1 MSAIRFN
8 DGLDAAASDNSRMRQ
23 PERAVDGSIR
33 NVMPMK
39 IMLKKL
45 RQLAGKPLE
54 WKLEKFQ
61 SQFYNLENKLF
72 AYSHSFD
79 FEGFIPRDELVAE
92 SAFSLANANNFNP
105 YSKFLF
111 KRLLQEAISTGI
123 EFENFVD
130 VGCGKGQQCFY
141 AAKYFKFKKVIGID
155 FSDPLIQVARQNLSK
170 TRYRNIYFFTADAT
184 CWEIPNGTS
193 IVFMFNPFNEVI
205 FRQFL
210 LLNLKHFREYQSLIA
225 YGFDS
230 HRKVMQEF
238 GFEIVFRSH
247 RHQHSLMKFAGAL
260 KKE

>member
-1 MSAIRFN
+1 
-8 DGLDAAASDNSRMRQ
+8 
-23 PERAVDGSIR
+23 
-33 NVMPMK
+33 MPK
-39 IMLKKL
+39 NLK
-45 RQLAGKPLE
+45 QLKQWTRRPLE
-54 WKLEKFQ
+54 WKLETFQ
-61 SQFYNLENKLF
+61 WHFYNLENKLF
-72 AYSHSFD
+72 ARCRSLD
-79 FEGFIPRDELVAE
+79 FEGFIPRDALVSD
-92 SAFSLANANNFNP
+92 SAFSLTNATNFRP
-105 YSKFLF
+105 YWKFLF
-111 KRLLQEAISTGI
+111 KRLLQEAMSTGI
-123 EFENFVD
+123 EFENFID
-130 VGCGKGQQCFY
+130 IGCGKGQQCVY

-155 FSDPLIQVARQNLSK
+155 FSDPLIQVARQNLNK
-170 TRYRNIYFFTADAT
+170 TRYGNINFLTADAT

-238 GFEIVFRSH
+238 GCEIVFRSH